1 MIAEKYINPFTDF
14 GFKKIFGEEANKDL
28 LIDFLNELLTDKGKI
43 IDLTYLKS
51 EHLGTTELDRKA
63 IFDLYC
69 ETDKGE
75 KFIVEMQ
82 RAKQDYFKDRSLYYI
97 TFPIQEQAVKGDWSY
112 KLSPVYSVAIM
123 DFVFDHTQ
131 PDKLL
136 HDVWLMDRPT
146 QKVFYEKLRFLFIEI
161 KKFEK
166 NLSDCHTHF
175 DKWLYVLKNL
185 SRLDE
190 LPAALQEE
198 IFTKLFKVA
207 SIASY
212 DPKQLQAYRD
222 SEKNYLDFMSSL
234 KTSFKEGL
242 VEGEKVGIEKGEK
255 MGIEKGEKMGIE
267 KEKIAIALA
276 MKAEGFT
283 TAQIAKITGLSKDE
297 IARL

>member
-175 DKWLYVLKNL
+175 EKWLYVLKNL

-242 VEGEKVGIEKGEK
+242 VEGEK
-255 MGIEKGEKMGIE
+255 MGIEKGKI
-267 KEKIAIALA
+267 KEKIEIALA

-283 TAQIAKITGLSKDE
+283 ATQIAKITGLNEDE
-297 IARL
+297 IVRL

>member
-131 PDKLL
+131 HDKLL

-175 DKWLYVLKNL
+175 EKWLYVLKNL

-242 VEGEKVGIEKGEK
+242 VEGEKVGIERGK
-255 MGIEKGEKMGIE
+255 IEGKIE
-267 KEKIAIALA
+267 EKIEIALA

>member
-123 DFVFDHTQ
+123 DFVFDHAQ

-136 HDVWLMDRPT
+136 HDVWLIDRPT

-166 NLSDCHTHF
+166 NLADCHTHF

-242 VEGEKVGIEKGEK
+242 VEGEK

-283 TAQIAKITGLSKDE
+283 AVQIAKITGLSEEE
-297 IARL
+297 IVRL